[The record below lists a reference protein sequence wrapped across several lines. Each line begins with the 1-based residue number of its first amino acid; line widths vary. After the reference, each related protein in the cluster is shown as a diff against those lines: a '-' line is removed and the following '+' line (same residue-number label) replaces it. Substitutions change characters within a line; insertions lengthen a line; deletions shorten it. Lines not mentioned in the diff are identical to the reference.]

1 MKLEDILKLGQ
12 KKPSAIDI
20 MVYYCLKELSIDNN
34 MPSIACD
41 LKPYLKDYSHRS
53 IQRSILNLE
62 QYGLVTISR
71 NENRRREKIYFNALK
86 TPALEKKEIK
96 KPKCGIYKIYKNSRV
111 YVGQSRN
118 IEKRWKMHMR
128 QINRNIHPY
137 FTNKE
142 SDELLYEILEECKTS
157 ELGIKEIL
165 WAQRL
170 KDNDFEILNQENFT
184 LI

>member
-1 MKLEDILKLGQ
+1 
-12 KKPSAIDI
+12 
-20 MVYYCLKELSIDNN
+20 
-34 MPSIACD
+34 
-41 LKPYLKDYSHRS
+41 
-53 IQRSILNLE
+53 
-62 QYGLVTISR
+62 
-71 NENRRREKIYFNALK
+71 
-86 TPALEKKEIK
+86 
-96 KPKCGIYKIYKNSRV
+96 
-111 YVGQSRN
+111 
-118 IEKRWKMHMR
+118 MR